1 VRRLHAGSK
10 FEDACNQSGRTA
22 GQIERSPVECRPEQS
37 LQYIDARQGPA
48 PASTEEQT
56 MRTHL
61 KSGVAWAA
69 MLLSLA
75 LPLAARG
82 QTRTARAQMHAL
94 QQTNWIPE
102 GSAHPRHV
110 IYVFMDANCPY
121 CHALWLALKPYDRSG
136 LQMRAVLVG
145 VISASSPGKAAAIF
159 DAADPAAA
167 LRMNE
172 ARWGRGVDPG
182 GGIAPVAHPSG
193 KDLRELAHNEAL
205 MQAFGFEGTPGL
217 VFADAQGKVYT
228 VGGLPPKGDLGVI
241 VGTASAARWDAR
253 STDGH

>member
-1 VRRLHAGSK
+1 
-10 FEDACNQSGRTA
+10 
-22 GQIERSPVECRPEQS
+22 
-37 LQYIDARQGPA
+37 
-48 PASTEEQT
+48 
-56 MRTHL
+56 MRNHL
-61 KSGVAWAA
+61 KSAIAWTAA
-69 MLLSLA
+69 VLLSLA

-82 QTRTARAQMHAL
+82 QTATARAQMRAL

-121 CHALWLALKPYDRSG
+121 CHALWLALKPYYRSG
-136 LQMRAVLVG
+136 LQVREILVG
-145 VISASSPGKAAAIF
+145 IISASSPGKAAAIF

-172 ARWGRGVDPG
+172 ARWGRGVNRG
-182 GGIAPVAHPSG
+182 GGIAPVAHPSAT
-193 KDLRELAHNEAL
+193 DMRELAHNEAL

-217 VFADAQGKVYT
+217 VLADGQGKVYT

-241 VGTASAARWDAR
+241 VGTASAPRQGTQ
-253 STDGH
+253 STEGH